1 MDASTLIP
9 VGIRHPLLQ
18 QYIAIKQRAMQQP
31 ENFAAIEGAPL
42 IAQAAQARLEFK
54 VLFVCPELLR
64 GETCSN
70 LVAQVLA
77 MGAICNVVSEKVMR
91 RIVEWEGPDGLAAIV
106 ALPRYGWRDIALRD
120 NNRLLVLDGLEIPGN
135 IGTIIRCADGAG
147 ADAVIMVGCK
157 KRRSNFR
164 VIHASMGAAFSF
176 PIIES
181 DASEAIDWLKRRSFT
196 IIATQPGAP
205 LSYREASYHG
215 RVAVVMGNERRGI
228 SRDWLEARDVSVSIP
243 MHGRADSLNVGNAA
257 VLLLYEVMYQQ
268 QVISN
273 PMGQ

>member
-1 MDASTLIP
+1 LEGAIVDASTLIP

-18 QYIAIKQRAMQQP
+18 QYMALKQRAMQQP
-31 ENFAAIEGAPL
+31 EHLAAIEGAPL

-54 VLFVCPELLR
+54 VLFVCPELFR

-70 LVAQVLA
+70 LATQILA
-77 MGAICNVVSEKVMR
+77 MGATCYVVSEKVMR

-106 ALPRYGWRDIALRD
+106 ALPRFGWRDIALRTS
-120 NNRLLVLDGLEIPGN
+120 NRLLVLDGLEIPGN

-164 VIHASMGAAFSF
+164 VLHASMGAAFSF

-181 DASEAIDWLKRRSFT
+181 AASEAIAWLKRHAFT
-196 IIATQPGAP
+196 IITTEPGAP
-205 LSYREASYHG
+205 LRYREASYQG
-215 RVAVVMGNERRGI
+215 RVAVVMGNERRGV
-228 SRDWLEARDVSVSIP
+228 SHDWREARDTSVSIP
-243 MHGRADSLNVGNAA
+243 MRDRADSLNVGNAA
-257 VLLLYEVMYQQ
+257 VLLLYEMSY
-268 QVISN
+268 S
-273 PMGQ
+273 